1 MSSESTAPDNDF
13 VNSYEA
19 AEIKL
24 KEYED
29 IEKKLSLPETHN
41 NQDLSRSLG
50 RKYAALKQI
59 VQIYKKYKSL
69 KSDICVA
76 KELSGS
82 DSGFIKEVNA
92 YEKELE
98 NVESDLK
105 NALIPKDLDDQK
117 DAIMEIK
124 AGVGGEES
132 ALFAF
137 NLYRMYE
144 KYANS
149 KGWKMQV
156 LDMQENSLGGGIKDA
171 TIIFRGKADA
181 SPEEGVWHYLK
192 YEGGVHRVQR
202 VPATESQGRIHT
214 SAVGILVYPEADE
227 LEEDFEIDSNDLKI
241 DVFRSSGPGGQSVN
255 TTDSAVRLTHLPTGI
270 VVSMQNE
277 KSQIQN
283 KAAAL
288 RVLKSRLY
296 ALKKEEAE
304 SKAADM
310 RKSQVKT
317 LDRSEKIRTYNFPEN
332 RIVDHRT
339 GYKSYNLDQVL
350 DGDLGNVIDS
360 AIKKDNEFYLQ
371 ASGK

>member
-1 MSSESTAPDNDF
+1 MSDE
-13 VNSYEA
+13 SYEA

-41 NQDLSRSLG
+41 DQNLARSLG
-50 RKYAALKQI
+50 RKYAALKQ
-59 VQIYKKYKSL
+59 VVELYKKFKIL
-69 KSDICVA
+69 KKDIFAA
-76 KELSGS
+76 KELSAADS
-82 DSGFIKEVNA
+82 DFVEEISVF
-92 YEKELE
+92 EKELKI
-98 NVESDLK
+98 VESALK
-105 NALIPKDLDDQK
+105 NALIPKDPDDQK
-117 DAIMEIK
+117 NAIMEIK

-171 TIIFRGKADA
+171 TIIFRGSQDA
-181 SPEEGVWHYLK
+181 APEEGVWHYLK

-227 LEEDFEIDSNDLKI
+227 LEEDFEIDSNDLKV

-255 TTDSAVRLTHLPTGI
+255 TTDSAVRLTHIPTGI

-277 KSQIQN
+277 KSQTQN

-350 DGDLGNVIDS
+350 DGDLVNIIDS

-371 ASGK
+371 TSAK